1 MSIQGIP
8 VVGTGPGS
16 QPVEDDGA
24 RLEYIALPKDMA
36 TFQRPD
42 IPEPEAVQHL
52 LGAKQ
57 AMDWLQN
64 ALNQYRVG
72 SPAMMADI
80 TRLDTDSRELINQ
93 ILGEGEVSL
102 KYAGTFRSRSQ
113 ESVLA
118 GVWRTFYLDSE
129 DQLIHD
135 LIEVCDVPAL
145 ARLPGTQEPVSLAKL
160 PDAKA
165 PPQVMNAMPI
175 LTELQD
181 QRESFQPGQ
190 VAHVINLTL
199 LPLSEEDTLFLD
211 QKLGR
216 GPVDILSRGYGS
228 CRVISTAMPN
238 IWWVRYYNSMG
249 TLILN
254 TLEVVDVPL
263 AACAAQ
269 DDIEDSAHRLK
280 EILEP
285 YWADMR

>member
-8 VVGTGPGS
+8 IVGIGPGS
-16 QPVEDDGA
+16 QPVEKDGA
-24 RLEYIALPKDMA
+24 NLEYIALPKDMA

-52 LGAKQ
+52 VGAKQ
-57 AMDWLQN
+57 AMDWLQD
-64 ALNQYRVG
+64 ALNEYKVG
-72 SPAMMADI
+72 SQSVMADI
-80 TRLDTDSRELINQ
+80 TRLDADSRELINQ
-93 ILGEGEVSL
+93 MLGEGEVSL

-129 DQLIHD
+129 DRVIHD

-145 ARLPGTQEPVSLAKL
+145 VRLPEKQEPVSLAKL

-181 QRESFQPGQ
+181 QRESFQAGQ

-199 LPLSEEDTLFLD
+199 LPLSEDDTLFLE
-211 QKLGR
+211 KRLGC

-263 AACAAQ
+263 VACAAQ

-280 EILEP
+280 QMLEP

>member
-8 VVGTGPGS
+8 VVGIGPGS
-16 QPVEDDGA
+16 QPVEEDGA
-24 RLEYIALPKDMA
+24 RLEYIALPNDMS

-57 AMDWLQN
+57 AMHWLQD
-64 ALNQYRVG
+64 ALNHYNVG
-72 SPAMMADI
+72 SAAVAADI

-93 ILGEGEVSL
+93 MLGEGEVSL
-102 KYAGTFRSRSQ
+102 KYEGKFRSRSQ

-118 GVWRTFYLDSE
+118 GVWRTFYLDGE
-129 DQLIHD
+129 DQVIHD

-145 ARLPGTQEPVSLAKL
+145 VRLPGKHEPVSLAKL
-160 PDAKA
+160 TDAKA

-211 QKLGR
+211 ERLGR

-263 AACAAQ
+263 VACAAQ

-285 YWADMR
+285 YWADVR

>member
-8 VVGTGPGS
+8 VVGIGPGS
-16 QPVEDDGA
+16 QPVEEDGA
-24 RLEYIALPKDMA
+24 RLEYIALPNDMS

-57 AMDWLQN
+57 AMHWLQD
-64 ALNQYRVG
+64 ALNHYKVG
-72 SPAMMADI
+72 SAAVAADI

-93 ILGEGEVSL
+93 MLGEGEVSL
-102 KYAGTFRSRSQ
+102 KYAGTFCSRSQ

-145 ARLPGTQEPVSLAKL
+145 VRLPEMQEPVSLAKL

-165 PPQVMNAMPI
+165 PPQVMNALPI

-211 QKLGR
+211 QRLGR

-263 AACAAQ
+263 VACAAQ

-285 YWADMR
+285 YWADVR